1 MSSAAPVCL
10 QTQTCGEQD
19 RSWEGYTQRKRWT
32 KLLVK
37 WELEQTGKCP
47 QIPVTSAGAVHS
59 HCGLGSCLFKEL
71 SSVLGRG
78 EPLEGE
84 IGRENST
91 SISSASHQSSPLAC
105 ILSVETGILADK
117 NHQNLPLSLLSF
129 SLGLHKGRILQN
141 EWLQKTVCKV
151 IFFISNKAR
160 SCFPEN
166 LLLVTLQSIYPK
178 FPS

>member
-1 MSSAAPVCL
+1 MERSRPLKHQCAGKHRHMESKTGHGRATPR
-10 QTQTCGEQD
+10 GEDVQ
-19 RSWEGYTQRKRWT
+19 

-78 EPLEGE
+78 EPFEGE

-91 SISSASHQSSPLAC
+91 SISSDSHQSSLLAC
-105 ILSVETGILADK
+105 LLSVETGILADK
-117 NHQNLPLSLLSF
+117 NHQNFTFESAE
-129 SLGLHKGRILQN
+129 LQPRTAQGKN
-141 EWLQKTVCKV
+141 FTE
-151 IFFISNKAR
+151 
-160 SCFPEN
+160 
-166 LLLVTLQSIYPK
+166 
-178 FPS
+178 